1 MPYDYLAI
9 DIGST
14 YTKQRLF
21 KDCQLKATVQSPT
34 TIKNIYKGIK
44 KGQEEL
50 KSKLDIDKID
60 ADNVLA
66 SSSAAGG
73 LRMVAMGY
81 MVKVTAKAAKEVA
94 MNSGAKVLEIV
105 SHEDHPEYR
114 IEILKEIN
122 PDIILLAGGT
132 DFGDETSI
140 IENANLI
147 VESSV
152 KGVVVIA
159 GNINVQVQVAAILKA
174 GGVAHIRVPNIMPT
188 IHKLR
193 VKEAREVIHKE
204 FIKQIT
210 KAQGLSILKEQITND
225 KIIPTPGAVLLA
237 SELLA
242 KGTYKEEGL
251 GDIIVVDLG
260 GATTDIHSVIPE
272 LEDLND
278 EDIGLIVSNEKQISY
293 RTVEGNLGMRVSAMG
308 VIDTVHPKAI
318 LVKRGIKDDKTTE
331 EFVKYCNYLEQNI
344 RHIAQNEQEYIFD
357 TYLAETSVEVA
368 LKRHAGYISQCED
381 VVTGVLPG
389 MPVGRDLRRVNLIIG
404 VGGIFAHR
412 DKEESE
418 NIIKN
423 ALKDKGISLLPQNPQ
438 IIIDEGYIMY
448 TGGIIQQLDEDY
460 AFSVLK
466 NNFLLNK
473 NRSITNIR
481 SNNK

>member
-14 YTKQRLF
+14 YTKQRIF
-21 KDCQLKATVQSPT
+21 KNCKLEATVQSPT
-34 TIKNIYKGIK
+34 TIKNVFNGIQ

-50 KSKLDIDKID
+50 KCKLNIDEIN
-60 ADNVLA
+60 AENVLA

-140 IENANLI
+140 IENAKLI
-147 VESSV
+147 VESNV

-159 GNINVQVQVAAILKA
+159 GNINAQAKVAEILRA
-174 GGVAHIRVPNIMPT
+174 GNVAHIRVPNIMPT

-210 KAQGLSILKEQITND
+210 KAQGLSILKSQITNET
-225 KIIPTPGAVLLA
+225 IIPTPGAVLLA

-242 KGTYKEEGL
+242 KGTYNEEGL
-251 GDIIVVDLG
+251 GDIIVIDLG
-260 GATTDIHSVIPE
+260 GATTDIHSVMPE

-278 EDIGLIVSNEKQISY
+278 EDIGLVVSNEKQISY

-308 VIDTVHPKAI
+308 IIDTVHPRAI
-318 LVKRGIKDDKTTE
+318 LMKRGIKDEKTVE
-331 EFVKYCNYLEQNI
+331 EFVQYCNYLEQNT
-344 RHIAQNEQEYIFD
+344 RHIAQNEQEYMFD
-357 TYLAETSVEVA
+357 TYLAETAVEVA

-381 VVTGVLPG
+381 VITGVLPG
-389 MPVGRDLRRVNLIIG
+389 MPVGRDLRKVNIIIG

-423 ALKDKGISLLPQNPQ
+423 SLKDKGISLLPQNPQ
-438 IIIDEGYIMY
+438 IIIDEDYILY
-448 TGGIIQQLDEDY
+448 TGGTIQQIDEEY
-460 AFSVLK
+460 AFNVLK
-466 NNFLLNK
+466 NSFSL
-473 NRSITNIR
+473 
-481 SNNK
+481 